1 MDAFAKNQSLSIT
14 VAHNRAEQKTQNKI
28 TFTFSR
34 SWDTSPK
41 FVDKEFV
48 FLIFLSYKNGENAF
62 FCYQLFYLYK
72 ELTLQK
78 NMLEILEINGETLGV
93 RILMNSPQYRTTTL
107 SEYTLSNWA
116 SFVWHLCDMPHCAD
130 CHTFSQFLK
139 LKKKKFPISLCCPVS
154 TPWPP
159 QHPHADWF
167 SINLH

>member
-116 SFVWHLCDMPHCAD
+116 SFVWHA
-130 CHTFSQFLK
+130 
-139 LKKKKFPISLCCPVS
+139 SLCRLSHFLTVS
-154 TPWPP
+154 ETEEKKISHLPLLPCLNPMTAPASTRWLVLYQSPL
-159 QHPHADWF
+159 
-167 SINLH
+167 NLD